1 LEETRPGEVEK
12 LISNVERAVK
22 KSLEDAQREGMEKG
36 IEKGIEKGMEKG
48 IQAVA
53 RQMLAE
59 GYDIDSI
66 LRCTG
71 LSKEEIEKLKE

>member
-1 LEETRPGEVEK
+1 M
-12 LISNVERAVK
+12 ISNVERAVK

-36 IEKGIEKGMEKG
+36 MEKG
-48 IQAVA
+48 IRAVA